1 MVNTDYQ
8 RGAYDSVTLQNIY
21 FIIVFQKL
29 VLAEFRHLRV
39 TFSILRLCV
48 GVFIDLDF
56 YVLLKFSQKCGLSQR

>member
-29 VLAEFRHLRV
+29 VLDQLRHLRV
-39 TFSILRLCV
+39 TFSILKFCFFFLLIWI
-48 GVFIDLDF
+48 FMF
-56 YVLLKFSQKCGLSQR
+56 YSNLAKNVD